1 MKQQFNLGQEVTWTV
16 KEFGQV
22 IITKAIVTEVHSDHY
37 IAETKDGMTLW
48 IDEDT
53 ESDFK

>member
-1 MKQQFNLGQEVTWTV
+1 MKQFSIGQEVTWTV

-22 IITKAIVTEVHSDHY
+22 TITKATVTEIHPDHY
-37 IAETKDGMTLW
+37 IAKTDDGMTLW
-48 IDEDT
+48 IDEDN